1 MPVTIQTLP
10 AEVIDLIAAGEVID
24 SIAAAVRELVENSL
38 DAGATRIVVSI
49 WPQQWRMQVADNGTG
64 MDLANL
70 QQAASAHSTSKI
82 STEADLYKIATL
94 GFRGEALHCL
104 AQLGDLEI
112 CSRPN
117 DLGFADFGETPPSPP
132 LLRGGVEN
140 NPPLLRGGV
149 ENNPFSRGGVE
160 NNPFSRGEVENNPP
174 LLRGGVENNPF
185 SRGEVENNPPLIR
198 GGVENNPFSRGE
210 IENARSGWRV
220 VYSAAGEPVEV
231 ESIAIA
237 PGTVVTV
244 ANLFGNWPV
253 RRGFLAQGKQVRLI
267 ELMIQQIALCHPQV
281 NWQLRQGNTT
291 CLHIIPGLTAQQIL
305 PQFVRGIRLNDLQ
318 YLNVNLPSIPTSK
331 AADSLVKTQLVL
343 SQTNQSYQ
351 FPIPHSPFPI
361 PNPPFPIPHSQS
373 LELVMGLPDRCH
385 RRRPDWVK
393 VAVNRRV
400 VRSPELEQTIL
411 SAFARTCPRDRYP
424 VCFVHLQISPSAI
437 DWNRHPAK
445 VEIYLHDPSFW
456 QDRVTEVIAKAL
468 ELNEDVL
475 PQPPIPDRV
484 GQLLKASEQKGTY
497 LVDSST
503 SQNDSD
509 REAKQHKIGLMEL
522 RAIAQVHNTYI
533 VAEHTSGMWLVEQ
546 HIAHERILYEQLC
559 NDWQLKS
566 LEKPVILSQLSALQI
581 ENLSRLGLEVESFG
595 EQLWAARK
603 VPELLVDRDDCA
615 EALFEL
621 SKVADLEAAQVATAC
636 RSAIRNGT
644 TLSIVEMQNLL
655 NEWQQTRNPRTC
667 PHGRPIYFALEES
680 TLARIFRRN
689 WVIGKSHGI

>member
-49 WPQQWRMQVADNGTG
+49 WPQQWRLQVADNGTG

-117 DLGFADFGETPPSPP
+117 DLGFADFGEKRENVAGENSP
-132 LLRGGVEN
+132 LL
-140 NPPLLRGGV
+140 
-149 ENNPFSRGGVE
+149 
-160 NNPFSRGEVENNPP
+160 
-174 LLRGGVENNPF
+174 
-185 SRGEVENNPPLIR
+185 
-198 GGVENNPFSRGE
+198 RGE

-231 ESIAIA
+231 EAIAIA

-291 CLHIIPGLTAQQIL
+291 CLHIIPGITAQQIL

-456 QDRVTEVIAKAL
+456 QDRVTEAIAKAL

-621 SKVADLEAAQVATAC
+621 SKVTDLEAAQVATAC

>member
-49 WPQQWRMQVADNGTG
+49 WDQQWRLQVADNGTG

-82 STEADLYKIATL
+82 STEADLYKIGTL
-94 GFRGEALHCL
+94 GFRGEALHSL

-117 DLGFADFGETPPSPP
+117 DLGFADFGEKQENVRSETPP
-132 LLRGGVEN
+132 
-140 NPPLLRGGV
+140 NP
-149 ENNPFSRGGVE
+149 S
-160 NNPFSRGEVENNPP
+160 FSRGE
-174 LLRGGVENNPF
+174 L
-185 SRGEVENNPPLIR
+185 
-198 GGVENNPFSRGE
+198 
-210 IENARSGWRV
+210 ENARSGWRV
-220 VYSAAGEPVEV
+220 VYDGAGEPVEV
-231 ESIAIA
+231 EAIAIA

-281 NWQLRQGNTT
+281 NWQLRHGNTT
-291 CLHIIPGLTAQQIL
+291 CLHIIPGITAQQIL

-351 FPIPHSPFPI
+351 SPIASPLGGGQGGVAQSPIPNPQFPIPHA
-361 PNPPFPIPHSQS
+361 QY

-456 QDRVTEVIAKAL
+456 QDRVREAIARAL

-497 LVDSST
+497 LVDTST
-503 SQNDSD
+503 SQNDGD
-509 REAKQHKIGLMEL
+509 QAKKHKIGLMEL
-522 RAIAQVHNTYI
+522 KAIAQVHNTYI

-559 NDWQLKS
+559 NAWQLKS
-566 LEKPVILSQLSALQI
+566 LEKPVILNQLSALQI

-595 EQLWAARK
+595 EQLWAVRK

-621 SKVADLEAAQVATAC
+621 SKVTDLEAAQVATAC

-644 TLSIVEMQNLL
+644 PLNLDEMQNLL